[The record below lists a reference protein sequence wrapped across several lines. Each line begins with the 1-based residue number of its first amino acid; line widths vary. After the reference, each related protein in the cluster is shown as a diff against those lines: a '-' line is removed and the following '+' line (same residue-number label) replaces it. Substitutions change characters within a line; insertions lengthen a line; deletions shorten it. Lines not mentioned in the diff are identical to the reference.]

1 MRQPRCVVSRCVGS
15 SPVMGSNTRSESGW
29 MARIFYE
36 YFENLQRVHLFN
48 IRGLRENRR
57 GIVKFA
63 KEIAKVIFLLF
74 NILDFVEA
82 VFKQEI
88 KFWIKYSHFN
98 NLFSILSKIQNAIK
112 RRRYLFK
119 KNAR

>member
-1 MRQPRCVVSRCVGS
+1 M
-15 SPVMGSNTRSESGW
+15 
-29 MARIFYE
+29 
-36 YFENLQRVHLFN
+36 FN

-63 KEIAKVIFLLF
+63 KEITKVIFLSF

-98 NLFSILSKIQNAIK
+98 NLFSILSKIQNAIE
-112 RRRYLFK
+112 RQRYLFK